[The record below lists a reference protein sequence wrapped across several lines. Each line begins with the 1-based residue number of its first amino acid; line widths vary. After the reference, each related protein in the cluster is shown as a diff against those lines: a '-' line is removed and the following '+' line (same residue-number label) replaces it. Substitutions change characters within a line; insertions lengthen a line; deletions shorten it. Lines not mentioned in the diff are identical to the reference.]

1 MFSNRDSGT
10 KFNFKNF
17 YENIFPPFLPTDN
30 PTHSF
35 CLNQV
40 KKYHDVFSSSKII
53 FEIHHWT
60 LNGRTCLVRTSSLNS
75 NDGSQKFFLNW
86 LLAGLTSG
94 IIICS

>member
-40 KKYHDVFSSSKII
+40 KKYHDVFCSSAII
-53 FEIHHWT
+53 FEILHWT
-60 LNGRTCLVRTSSLNS
+60 LKGQTCFDITLDLALIL
-75 NDGSQKFFLNW
+75 QFFW
-86 LLAGLTSG
+86 E
-94 IIICS
+94 